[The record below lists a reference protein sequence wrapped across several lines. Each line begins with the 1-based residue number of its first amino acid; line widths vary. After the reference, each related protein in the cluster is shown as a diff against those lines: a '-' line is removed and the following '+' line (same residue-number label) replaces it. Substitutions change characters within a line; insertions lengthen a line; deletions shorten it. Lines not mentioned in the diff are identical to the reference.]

1 MKRSLMIVALAFST
15 MAMAAA
21 GAPTDPEIAHIAVTA
36 NQIDVDAAKFALTKT
51 KNDTVKQFANT
62 MITDHTGVIAK
73 ATELVTK
80 LKVTPKDNP
89 TSKSLKQNADKAKAE
104 LRKKSG
110 ADFDK
115 AYVDNEVAYHEA
127 VIGAVDTVLI
137 PNAQNAELKALL
149 TQVRPA
155 LQAHLE
161 HARQLQSE
169 LAGGAATTG
178 SHEHGTKPASTG
190 K

>member
-1 MKRSLMIVALAFST
+1 MKRILMIAALAFST
-15 MAMAAA
+15 VAMAAG

-51 KNDTVKQFANT
+51 KNEQVKQFAHT
-62 MITDHTGVIAK
+62 MITDHTAVITK
-73 ATELVTK
+73 ATALVKK

-89 TSKSLKQNADKAKAE
+89 TSKSLKQGAAKAKAE
-104 LRKKSG
+104 LKKKSG

-127 VIGAVDTVLI
+127 VIGAVDNVLI
-137 PNAQNAELKALL
+137 PNAQNAELKDLL

-155 LQAHLE
+155 LETHLE
-161 HARQLQSE
+161 HAKQLQGE

-178 SHEHGTKPASTG
+178 EHEHGTKPADTG